1 MIVIHKET
9 IGDGTIFN
17 MNELTLIEV
26 LKYGRI
32 SDEVEKLRG
41 LYGVENEMIKSKTGD
56 DVCLVYDDV
65 KWYVSKHG

>member
-9 IGDGTIFN
+9 IGDGTLFN
-17 MNELTLIEV
+17 MNEIALMEV

-32 SDEVEKLRG
+32 DDEVERLRE
-41 LYGVENEMIKSKTGD
+41 LYGLELELIKSRTND
-56 DVCLVYDDV
+56 DVCMVYDDV